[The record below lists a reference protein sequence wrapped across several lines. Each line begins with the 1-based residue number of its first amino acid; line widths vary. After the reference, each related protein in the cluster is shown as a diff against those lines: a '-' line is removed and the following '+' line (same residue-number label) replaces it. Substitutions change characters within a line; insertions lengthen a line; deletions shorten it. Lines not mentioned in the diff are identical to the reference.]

1 MHAVYIQAIKY
12 FLKYCTIIIIG
23 EPQSFTV
30 QVTPNSEY
38 PLDLYILMD
47 LSYSMQDDL
56 EMIRLLL
63 GDLSKCMY
71 LNYIPCH
78 HYFQYTRS
86 LHNIYIYIYKQVELP
101 VDKVHEAQLSYKC
114 DLYFIPCHHYFQ
126 YTRSLHN
133 IYIIYKYQVEL
144 PVDKVHEVL
153 IVQLSCKCDL
163 YLGTVDV
170 VHQKSTTSV

>member
-1 MHAVYIQAIKY
+1 M
-12 FLKYCTIIIIG
+12 
-23 EPQSFTV
+23 
-30 QVTPNSEY
+30 TPNSEY

-56 EMIRLLL
+56 DMIRLLL

-86 LHNIYIYIYKQVELP
+86 LHKQIELP
-101 VDKVHEAQLSYKC
+101 
-114 DLYFIPCHHYFQ
+114 I
-126 YTRSLHN
+126 
-133 IYIIYKYQVEL
+133 
-144 PVDKVHEVL
+144 DKVHEVL

-163 YLGTVDV
+163 YLGAIDV
-170 VHQKSTTSV
+170 VH